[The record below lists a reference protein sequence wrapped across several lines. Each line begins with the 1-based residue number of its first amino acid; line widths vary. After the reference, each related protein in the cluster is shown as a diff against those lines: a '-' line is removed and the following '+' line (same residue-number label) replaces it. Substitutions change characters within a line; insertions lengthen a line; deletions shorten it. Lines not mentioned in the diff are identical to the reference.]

1 MEVVL
6 ATLFAVVAG
15 AATALSPCVLP
26 VLPLALA
33 AGSTGGR
40 RRPLGVA
47 LGLAWAFTLAAV
59 ALTSLLD
66 AAGLPGDAARTPA
79 IVVLAAFGIAL
90 MVPPLGAA
98 VEGRLSRLVRR
109 APAAGRAD
117 GLRSGL
123 VLGVSLGLVY
133 APCAGPILAA
143 VLAVDAT
150 VSPARALLGLAYG
163 TGAAAALLGLMLA
176 GRTVARRLARRAGRL
191 QQGIGAVMVAT
202 AVLLALGLDR
212 DFQATI
218 ADDLPAV
225 LVNPTG
231 GLEST
236 APVERAL
243 AGVRSRPVRL
253 AGGTGLRRL
262 GPAPEFTGTQRW
274 FNTPGGRPLTLRGLR
289 GRVVLVDFWTYTC
302 INCLR
307 TLPYLRAWDARYR
320 RAGLTI
326 VGVHT
331 PEFPFERDAGN
342 VKAAIAAGRLRYPV
356 AQDNRMATWNAYLN
370 NYWPAKYL
378 VDAGGQL
385 RFVHFGEGAYGATE
399 RAIRTLLAEARGRSP
414 GAGARPVRAERAA
427 AGELTPETYLG
438 WQLAQG
444 RAAWEGRLLPMGD
457 HDFGTGT
464 PALPRDQFAF
474 RGRWRIDG
482 RGATAGRGARI
493 EANVR
498 ARRVF
503 LVLGS
508 PRRPGTVRVRVDG
521 RPLSDALAGD
531 DVRGGAARVRAQ
543 RLYRLVDLGRVRTA
557 RLSLEVARGVSG
569 YAFTFG

>member
-1 MEVVL
+1 
-6 ATLFAVVAG
+6 
-15 AATALSPCVLP
+15 
-26 VLPLALA
+26 
-33 AGSTGGR
+33 
-40 RRPLGVA
+40 VA

-66 AAGLPGDAARTPA
+66 AAGLPGDTARTPA
-79 IVVLAAFGIAL
+79 IVVLAAFGVAL
-90 MVPPLGAA
+90 LVPPLGAA
-98 VEGRLSRLVRR
+98 VEARLSRLVRR
-109 APAAGRAD
+109 APAAGPGD

-150 VSPARALLGLAYG
+150 VSPARALLGIAYG
-163 TGAAAALLGLMLA
+163 TGAAAALLGIMVA

-191 QQGIGAVMVAT
+191 QQGLGAVMVAT
-202 AVLLALGLDR
+202 AVLLAVGLDR

-218 ADDLPAV
+218 ADDLPAA

-231 GLEST
+231 GLESS
-236 APVERAL
+236 APVERA
-243 AGVRSRPVRL
+243 
-253 AGGTGLRRL
+253 
-262 GPAPEFTGTQRW
+262 PAPEFTGTQRW
-274 FNTPGGRPLTLRGLR
+274 FNTPGGRPLTLRSLR

-320 RAGLTI
+320 GAGLTV

-342 VKAAIAAGRLRYPV
+342 VRAAVAANRLRYPV

-370 NYWPAKYL
+370 AYWPAKYL
-378 VDAGGQL
+378 IDARGRL
-385 RFVHFGEGAYGATE
+385 RFAHFGEGAYAATE
-399 RAIRTLLAEARGRSP
+399 RAIRSLLADARGRSP
-414 GAGARPVRAERAA
+414 GAAAAPVRAERAA
-427 AGELTPETYLG
+427 PGELTPETYLG

-444 RAAWEGRLLPMGD
+444 RAAWEGRLLPMGE
-457 HDFGTGT
+457 HDFGTWT
-464 PALPRDQFAF
+464 PSLPRDQFAF
-474 RGRWRIDG
+474 RGVWRIDG
-482 RGATAGRGARI
+482 RGATALRRARI
-493 EANVR
+493 EASIR

-503 LVLGS
+503 LVLGA
-508 PRRPGTVRVRVDG
+508 RRRAGAVQVRVDG
-521 RPLSDALAGD
+521 RPLPDALAGA
-531 DVRGGAARVRAQ
+531 DVRGGVARVRAQ
-543 RLYRLVDLGRVRTA
+543 RLYRLVDFGRVRPA
-557 RLSLEVARGVSG
+557 RLSLDVAPGVSG

>member
-1 MEVVL
+1 MDVVL

-40 RRPLGVA
+40 RRPVGVA

-79 IVVLAAFGIAL
+79 IVVLAAFGVAL
-90 MVPPLGAA
+90 LVPPLGAA

-109 APAAGRAD
+109 APAAGRGD

-150 VSPARALLGLAYG
+150 VSPARTLLALAYG
-163 TGAAAALLGLMLA
+163 AGAAAALLGIMLA

-191 QQGIGAVMVAT
+191 QQALGAVMVAT
-202 AVLLALGLDR
+202 AVLLAVGLDR

-225 LVNPTG
+225 LVNPSG
-231 GLEST
+231 GLESS

-243 AGVRSRPVRL
+243 AGVRRARS
-253 AGGTGLRRL
+253 AQGTGLRKL

-274 FNTPGGRPLTLRGLR
+274 FNTPGGRPLTLRSLR

-342 VKAAIAAGRLRYPV
+342 VDAAIAANHLRYAV

-370 NYWPAKYL
+370 AYWPAKYL
-378 VDAGGQL
+378 IDARGRL

-399 RAIRTLLAEARGRSP
+399 RAIRRLLADARGRAP
-414 GAGARPVRAERAA
+414 GAGAAPVRAERAA
-427 AGELTPETYLG
+427 PGELTPETYLG

-444 RAAWEGRLLPMGD
+444 RAAWEGRLLPMGE

-474 RGRWRIDG
+474 RGVWRIDG
-482 RGATAGRGARI
+482 RGATALRGGRI
-493 EANVR
+493 EASIR

-508 PRRPGTVRVRVDG
+508 PRREGTVRVRVDG
-521 RPLSDALAGD
+521 RPLSDALAGA
-531 DVRGGAARVRAQ
+531 DVRGGVAHVRAQ
-543 RLYRLVDLGRVRTA
+543 RLYRLVDFGRVRAA
-557 RLSLEVARGVSG
+557 RLSLDVAPGVSG